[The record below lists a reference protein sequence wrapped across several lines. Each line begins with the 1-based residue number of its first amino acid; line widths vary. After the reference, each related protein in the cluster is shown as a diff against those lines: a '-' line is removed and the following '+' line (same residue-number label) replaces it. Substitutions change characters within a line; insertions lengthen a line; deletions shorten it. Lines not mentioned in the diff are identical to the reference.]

1 MKLSHCVIFAAL
13 AASLAAGC
21 SRRPKNITPLPATD
35 RVGGTQTAIEPNGG
49 VLGTGSQSGG
59 NQLGG
64 IPPGV
69 PFRSGA
75 GSGGIDLPPSGGGN
89 TSPLITPLPPGDSAQ
104 ADRSKWESWPQDP
117 DTLRGNTVYFDFD
130 KSVVKSSERAKVA
143 ALAEHIKGHPSYML
157 KLDGHADE
165 RGTED
170 YNRALGERRA
180 LGVRETLLNLGVPA
194 ESVITATFGEDR
206 PADLGHNEA
215 AWAKNRRVEAVL
227 LIPPGAKR

>member
-1 MKLSHCVIFAAL
+1 MKLSHCVVFAAL

-35 RVGGTQTAIEPNGG
+35 RVGGTQTPIESSGG
-49 VLGTGSQSGG
+49 LLGGG
-59 NQLGG
+59 NQPGG
-64 IPPGV
+64 ISPGV
-69 PFRSGA
+69 PFRPGS
-75 GSGGIDLPPSGGGN
+75 GSGGIDLPASGAGN

-117 DTLRGNTVYFDFD
+117 DALRGNTVYFDFD
-130 KSVVKSSERAKVA
+130 KSVVKSSERANVA
-143 ALAEHIKGHPSYML
+143 AIAEFLKKRPGHML

-180 LGVRETLLNLGVPA
+180 LSVRETLLNLGIPA
-194 ESVITATFGEDR
+194 ESVVTATFGEDR
-206 PADLGHNEA
+206 PAELGHNEA

-227 LIPPGAKR
+227 LIPPGATR